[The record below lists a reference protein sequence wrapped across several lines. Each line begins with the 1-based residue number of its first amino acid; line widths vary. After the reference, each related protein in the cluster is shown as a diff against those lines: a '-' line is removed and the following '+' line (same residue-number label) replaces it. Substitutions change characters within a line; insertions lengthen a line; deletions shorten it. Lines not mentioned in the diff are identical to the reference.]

1 MTEINVL
8 LNDYLMNYRNT
19 AKEIHEGVD
28 EGFSEGYK
36 EGIKQGFIDGVK
48 ECLAKGFDNI
58 EVKSTEE
65 TLKLAF
71 ETASDESVNVSITR
85 AVSRKYRE
93 KISPPFKKKMEEACN
108 KVVEDIKKADFE
120 LEEIPASELKICVDT
135 SVKKIK
141 ECIDGAFVGIRKN
154 LPEDLIFGSVFNGLQ
169 DGFDNDL
176 EENLQACEKRVC
188 KEIDNKINK
197 QGVYC

>member
-1 MTEINVL
+1 MTEINFL
-8 LNDYLMNYRNT
+8 LNDYLTNYGNM
-19 AKEIHEGVD
+19 AKEIHEGVE

-48 ECLAKGFDNI
+48 ECLATGFNNI

-65 TLKLAF
+65 TLKCAL
-71 ETASDESVNVSITR
+71 ETASDESINVSITR

-93 KISPPFKKKMEEACN
+93 RISPPFKKKMEEACN
-108 KVVEDIKKADFE
+108 KAVENIKKADFD
-120 LEEIPASELKICVDT
+120 LEEVPASELKICVDA

-141 ECIDGAFVGIRKN
+141 ECIDGAFEGIRKN

-169 DGFDNDL
+169 GGFDNDL
-176 EENLQACEKRVC
+176 EENLQACEKRIC
-188 KEIDNKINK
+188 KEIDSKINK